1 MTKESIRL
9 NAWSR
14 TTSGKGAARRLRRG
28 GRLPAVVYGRRA
40 DAESLE
46 LDTHE
51 LTRLLSRI
59 HAATTVIDLEVDGGE
74 ARPVLIR
81 EIQRHPYRPQL
92 LHVDFFEIR
101 SDVSIRVQVPLQLVG
116 TAAGVELGGMLQ
128 QLRYEVEIECLPGDI
143 PSGFEIDVSEL
154 DIGDAVHVSAV
165 DAAGLTVLDDP
176 GETICAVVPPVLEE
190 EDEEEEEVEETEE
203 TEADEEEEAE
213 A

>member
-190 EDEEEEEVEETEE
+190 EDEEDEEVEETEE
-203 TEADEEEEAE
+203 TEADEEEAE

>member
-14 TTSGKGAARRLRRG
+14 STSGKGAARRLRRG

-40 DAESLE
+40 EAESLE

-59 HAATTVIDLEVDGGE
+59 HAATTVIDLEVDGDE
-74 ARPVLIR
+74 PRPVLIR

-101 SDVSIRVQVPLQLVG
+101 SDVSIRVQVPLHLVG
-116 TAAGVELGGMLQ
+116 TAAGVEMGGMLQ
-128 QLRYEVEIECLPGDI
+128 QLRYEVEIECLPGEI
-143 PSGFEIDVSEL
+143 PSGFDIDVSEL

-165 DAAGLTVLDDP
+165 DAAGLAVLDDP
-176 GETICAVVPPVLEE
+176 GETICAVLPPAIEE
-190 EDEEEEEVEETEE
+190 VEEEEEVEETEE
-203 TEADEEEEAE
+203 TDADEEEETE